1 MLHRSAP
8 PGTSPDIIIY
18 GLKTRYP
25 GHICPLLILSEQRIF
40 NLTDLL
46 PEKILTL
53 PREEAEQEFN
63 QLSISSQA
71 MMALMAPWEKRQ
83 ELMILSTR
91 FPELVRSMPVE
102 ELFWTIK
109 ATGPEDSLPLISAA
123 SFEQLQFILDLDW
136 WEKDSFRLDRASA
149 WLLLLFEAGEETVNT
164 WINTLRAKDPVLI
177 PALMRHFIEV
187 QKRPDD
193 MEIEE
198 AKDLLPP
205 FTIDNAY
212 YIAFTNDKLQTL
224 WARVIMKLIELS
236 PGFYRDCMETILTET
251 RTECVETA
259 WKLRC
264 GRLADFGIPDYFSAL
279 DIYAPVP
286 PEEARQPS
294 PGAVSAQVRGLD
306 EMPAF
311 VPTLYV
317 ADFPALRS
325 SLERLADTP
334 HMARIIREW
343 TGAANKIIM
352 ADRVDL
358 DDPDI
363 MKKALLKTASLINLG
378 IETTAE
384 ARGAEPPE
392 KLLVDIVLED
402 LVRAAVWRLSG
413 IRNRAHRLAR
423 TAGFEQIPDEYHEQ
437 FKALNS
443 HFPEV
448 WDSHAHET
456 TAFSSLDQVL
466 QAEKM
471 LDELEAWKKIME
483 HLKPQWSR
491 WKETIAWEDTNF
503 LSWAEFNWRHG
514 LATAA
519 ANYMLDK
526 AAVVVPVPDSRLGM
540 LRDILASDAWK
551 ETADR
556 MAEEMEKI
564 TAIDREMARL
574 IVHKSMAPLRE
585 ELLSCRKDEKPDGRF
600 ISSFLVEIQAAAGP
614 VVD

>member
-1 MLHRSAP
+1 MLF
-8 PGTSPDIIIY
+8 
-18 GLKTRYP
+18 
-25 GHICPLLILSEQRIF
+25 ILSEQRIF

-53 PREEAEQEFN
+53 PREQAEQEFN

-83 ELMILSTR
+83 ELMILSTH
-91 FPELVRSMPVE
+91 FPELVRAMPVE

-109 ATGPEDSLPLISAA
+109 ATGPEDCLPIISAA
-123 SFEQLQFILDLDW
+123 SFEQLQFIMDLDW
-136 WEKDSFRLDRASA
+136 WEKDHFRLDRASA
-149 WLLLLFEAGEETVNT
+149 WLLLLFESGEETVNA
-164 WINTLRAKDPVLI
+164 WLNTLLKKDPVLI
-177 PALMRHFIEV
+177 PALMRHFIDV

-198 AKDLLPP
+198 AKDLLHP
-205 FTIDNAY
+205 FTIDNSY
-212 YIAFTNDKLQTL
+212 YIAFTNDKLQAL
-224 WARVIMKLIELS
+224 WARVIMKLLELS

-264 GRLADFGIPDYFSAL
+264 GRLADLGIPDYFSSL

-286 PEEARQPS
+286 PEDARHPES
-294 PGAVSAQVRGLD
+294 EPVSNMGTD
-306 EMPAF
+306 TGEMPAF
-311 VPTLYV
+311 VPTLYIS
-317 ADFPALRS
+317 DFPALRAS
-325 SLERLADTP
+325 IQRLADTP

-343 TGAANKIIM
+343 TGVANKIIM

-363 MKKALLKTASLINLG
+363 MKKALSKTAALLNLG
-378 IETTAE
+378 IETTEE
-384 ARGAEPPE
+384 ARGTESPE

-413 IRNRAHRLAR
+413 IRTRARGIAID
-423 TAGFEQIPDEYHEQ
+423 AGFELIPDEYHDQ
-437 FKALNS
+437 FKALNN
-443 HFPEV
+443 HFPEI
-448 WDSHAHET
+448 WNSRSHET
-456 TAFSSLDQVL
+456 TSFSSMEQVN

-471 LDELEAWKKIME
+471 LDELEAWKKTME
-483 HLKPQWSR
+483 HLKPRWDR
-491 WKETIAWEDTNF
+491 WKESIAWEDTNF

-519 ANYMLDK
+519 ANFMLDN
-526 AAVVVPVPDSRLGM
+526 AAVVVPVPDARLGE
-540 LRDILASDAWK
+540 LRDLMASDAGQK
-551 ETADR
+551 TAER
-556 MAEEMEKI
+556 MAEEIEKI
-564 TAIDREMARL
+564 AAIDSEIANL
-574 IVHKSMAPLRE
+574 IVQKATVPMKE

-600 ISSFLVEIQAAAGP
+600 ISSFLVETAPAVRTA
-614 VVD
+614 VD

>member
-1 MLHRSAP
+1 M
-8 PGTSPDIIIY
+8 
-18 GLKTRYP
+18 
-25 GHICPLLILSEQRIF
+25 
-40 NLTDLL
+40 TDLL

-53 PREEAEQEFN
+53 PRKEAEEKFN
-63 QLSISSQA
+63 RLSISSQA

-123 SFEQLQFILDLDW
+123 SFQQLQFILDLDW
-136 WEKDSFRLDRASA
+136 WDKDNFRLDRANA
-149 WLLLLFEAGEETVNT
+149 WLLMLFEAGEEIVNS
-164 WINTLRAKDPVLI
+164 WLGQLISKDPYLI

-198 AKDLLPP
+198 AKDLLHP

-212 YIAFTNDKLQTL
+212 YIAFTKDKLEAL
-224 WARVIMKLIELS
+224 WARVIMKLMELS

-251 RTECVETA
+251 HTECIEAA

-286 PEEARQPS
+286 PEEIRHPAPVVPPS
-294 PGAVSAQVRGLD
+294 EAGDQG

-311 VPTLYV
+311 VPTLYI
-317 ADFPALRS
+317 ADFPELRT

-334 HMARIIREW
+334 HIARIIREW
-343 TGAANKIIM
+343 TGVANKIIM

-358 DDPDI
+358 DNPDV
-363 MKKALLKTASLINLG
+363 MKNALFKTASLINLG
-378 IETTAE
+378 IETTE
-384 ARGAEPPE
+384 EVRHSGSPE
-392 KLLVDIVLED
+392 KLLADSVLED

-413 IRNRAHRLAR
+413 IRTRAHRLAR
-423 TAGFEQIPDEYHEQ
+423 TAGFDAIPAEFYEQ
-437 FKALNS
+437 FRALNGP
-443 HFPEV
+443 FPEL
-448 WDSHAHET
+448 WDSRRHET
-456 TAFSSLDQVL
+456 TSFSTIEQVH
-466 QAEKM
+466 QTEKL
-471 LDELEAWKKIME
+471 LDELEAWLKIME
-483 HLKPQWSR
+483 HLKPQWTR
-491 WKETIAWEDTNF
+491 WKDTIAWENTNF

-519 ANYMLDK
+519 ANFILDN
-526 AAVVVPVPDSRLGM
+526 AAVVVPIPDARLGE
-540 LRDILASDAWK
+540 LRDRLASGAWDQ
-551 ETADR
+551 TALQ
-556 MAEEMEKI
+556 MAEEIHKI
-564 TAIDREMARL
+564 AAIDPEIAGV
-574 IVHKSMAPLRE
+574 IVHKAGDPVRE
-585 ELLSCRKDEKPDGRF
+585 ELLSCREDEKPDGRF
-600 ISSFLVEIQAAAGP
+600 ISSFLVEIGP
-614 VVD
+614 AVD